1 MEQFHSVYS
10 LQKRLLA
17 VLMLVAFIFL
27 LLVFRLCYLQVFK
40 SDTLQSLA
48 EEQWTR
54 DLPISA
60 IRGTIYDRNGE
71 ILAISY
77 CCYDVYVRASNVEDP
92 KKVASFLSTLL
103 DVEYD
108 VVYKKAT
115 NFKISESLIKLQITQ
130 EQANKIKKAKLKGVY
145 LTEDSKRYYPHGD
158 FLSQVLGY
166 TTIDNQGQAGLELY
180 YNKFLKGINGYS
192 KVQSDIRGGELDNTL
207 ESYVS
212 SISGSDLTLTI
223 DYKIQKLC
231 EISAVNIMNDHKPK
245 SASIIVAN
253 PNTGEILAMTS
264 KPSLDLNN
272 LPRDNVSLLMQNS
285 KNLSIV
291 DVYEP
296 GSTFKVLTTAAAL
309 EEGKTSLNDRFYDPG
324 YRIVDG
330 EKIKCWK
337 LHGHGSQT
345 MVDGLCNSCNSVFVD
360 LSLRM
365 GKDKMYEYF
374 EKFGFGNLTNID
386 FAGETAG
393 IIMNKEQAK
402 KVDLARMGFGQ
413 AIAVS
418 PLQQICAISSVLNG
432 GMLMQPYF
440 VSKIS
445 NSITGYS
452 KSFDATT
459 IRRVVSNDTSNKINN
474 MMEQVIKKANGIN
487 AFIPGYRVG
496 GKTGTT
502 ELFNAS
508 SKLQGEYIASFVGS
522 FPADKPEYVI
532 LVVVD
537 RPTSG
542 AYYGSIVATPYA
554 KTVIEG
560 IIDYKNIAP
569 TDDIDKEKA
578 QMVADIKMPNV
589 VGLSLSKAVSIIKNL
604 GLQYEVAGEGGV
616 ITQQYPAPTTMM
628 FKNGIVVLSV

>member
-1 MEQFHSVYS
+1 
-10 LQKRLLA
+10 
-17 VLMLVAFIFL
+17 
-27 LLVFRLCYLQVFK
+27 
-40 SDTLQSLA
+40 
-48 EEQWTR
+48 
-54 DLPISA
+54 
-60 IRGTIYDRNGE
+60 
-71 ILAISY
+71 
-77 CCYDVYVRASNVEDP
+77 
-92 KKVASFLSTLL
+92 
-103 DVEYD
+103 
-108 VVYKKAT
+108 
-115 NFKISESLIKLQITQ
+115 
-130 EQANKIKKAKLKGVY
+130 
-145 LTEDSKRYYPHGD
+145 
-158 FLSQVLGY
+158 
-166 TTIDNQGQAGLELY
+166 
-180 YNKFLKGINGYS
+180 
-192 KVQSDIRGGELDNTL
+192 
-207 ESYVS
+207 
-212 SISGSDLTLTI
+212 
-223 DYKIQKLC
+223 
-231 EISAVNIMNDHKPK
+231 
-245 SASIIVAN
+245 
-253 PNTGEILAMTS
+253 
-264 KPSLDLNN
+264 
-272 LPRDNVSLLMQNS
+272 MQNS

-309 EEGKTSLNDRFYDPG
+309 EEGKTSLEDRFYDPG

-365 GKDKMYEYF
+365 GKEKMYEYF

-393 IIMNKEQAK
+393 IIMNKETAK

-440 VSKIS
+440 VSSIS

-452 KSFDATT
+452 KEFSQTAV
-459 IRRVVSNDTSNKINN
+459 RRVVSNDTSNKINY

-502 ELFNAS
+502 ELFNEKT
-508 SKLQGEYIASFVGS
+508 KLQGEYIASFVGS

-560 IIDYKNIAP
+560 IIEYKNIQP
-569 TDDIDKEKA
+569 SEDVEKEKA

-589 VGLSLSKAVSIIKNL
+589 VGYSLSKAVAIIKNL
-604 GLQYEVAGEGGV
+604 GLQYEVAGEGGIV
-616 ITQQYPAPTTMM
+616 NSQYPAPNTML
-628 FKNGIVVLSV
+628 FKNGIVVLEV